1 MTSAAAAGLPHPTSS
16 VVNVVNNANDKVNN
30 IPDSTTGST
39 TDDRHIP
46 GFYSLY
52 PMSICEGD
60 FAADG
65 SRVIS
70 ECNHYFSTRELL
82 PPPPLLSNDIP

>member
-1 MTSAAAAGLPHPTSS
+1 MTSAATAGLPHPTSS
-16 VVNVVNNANDKVNN
+16 VVNIVNNANDKVNN
-30 IPDSTTGST
+30 IPDTT

-70 ECNHYFSTRELL
+70 ECYHYFSTRELV
-82 PPPPLLSNDIP
+82 PPPPLLSNHIP